1 MVRKAALFAAKAHE
15 GAVRKGSNI
24 PYITHPM
31 ETAVIVSM
39 MTDDKEVIAAA
50 LLHDVIED
58 AGVSEDELREQFGDR
73 VAWLVAK
80 ESEDKSRTW
89 EERKATTIKKLETA
103 ERDSKI
109 LALGDKLSNLRCTAR
124 DYMHIGDKVWERFHQ
139 KDPQMQCWYYTG
151 VLKQLEDLA
160 NFPAYQE
167 YTLLCDF
174 VFGTENIKN
183 K

>member
-103 ERDSKI
+103 DRKS
-109 LALGDKLSNLRCTAR
+109 
-124 DYMHIGDKVWERFHQ
+124 V
-139 KDPQMQCWYYTG
+139 
-151 VLKQLEDLA
+151 V
-160 NFPAYQE
+160 
-167 YTLLCDF
+167 
-174 VFGTENIKN
+174 
-183 K
+183 

>member
-139 KDPQMQCWYYTG
+139 KDPKMQCWYYTG
-151 VLKQLEDLA
+151 VLKQLGDLA

>member
-1 MVRKAALFAAKAHE
+1 M
-15 GAVRKGSNI
+15 
-24 PYITHPM
+24 
-31 ETAVIVSM
+31 
-39 MTDDKEVIAAA
+39 
-50 LLHDVIED
+50 
-58 AGVSEDELREQFGDR
+58 
-73 VAWLVAK
+73 
-80 ESEDKSRTW
+80 SEDKSRTW

-103 ERDSKI
+103 GRDSKI

-151 VLKQLEDLA
+151 VLKQLEELA